1 MGWLGRH
8 LLRGGRHDVRDR
20 RAQLREYVAR
30 GDRLVA
36 FLTAQDDP
44 STAQL
49 RERIDEAHRLLERR
63 WTRDDL
69 RALAVPVSAPWPSSR
84 GRDAGAAAPAYADE
98 GDRLIADLNDIASAL
113 RAVAEV

>member
-1 MGWLGRH
+1 MRPLSDATALVQACGFHVAISSGRTKFS
-8 LLRGGRHDVRDR
+8 RS
-20 RAQLREYVAR
+20 AI
-30 GDRLVA
+30 
-36 FLTAQDDP
+36 